1 MARWNR
7 WKEPDGAVERCQT
20 AVINTSDEPEYYT
33 CADGDK
39 ITINHYHYEFQ
50 NYPAMVK

>member
-1 MARWNR
+1 MALWNR
-7 WKEPDGAVERCQT
+7 WKAPDGAVERCQT
-20 AVINTSDEPEYYT
+20 AVIDTSDEPEYYT

-39 ITINHYHYEFQ
+39 ITITTYEFQ